1 MTDGSL
7 AGKSAALQGW
17 ERMIPMSNPPASTTE
32 AADAAA
38 PRSRRGRPG
47 YDRAQVLEIAVRLF
61 NEQGYDATSVSALA
75 AELGLSKAALYH
87 HFASKEQILEIALDD
102 ALGGL
107 EAVLEEALSGEQT
120 TAERLVAVIEGAVRV
135 LTSKLPQVTLLL
147 RVHGNSEIERAALER
162 RRVFDQRVAHL
173 VAQAQREGE
182 LRSDIRPSVTTR
194 LMFGMINSII
204 EWYRPAHTSLTP
216 DELVDDVTRVIFDGL
231 RAH

>member
-1 MTDGSL
+1 MSTGSAH
-7 AGKSAALQGW
+7 AGDASGVVEAPEVVSA
-17 ERMIPMSNPPASTTE
+17 EEP
-32 AADAAA
+32 A
-38 PRSRRGRPG
+38 PRARRGRPG

-61 NEQGYDATSVSALA
+61 NEQGYDGTSVSSLA

-107 EAVLEEALSGEQT
+107 ESVLDGALADEG
-120 TAERLVAVIEGAVRV
+120 TAATRLVTVIAGAVRV

-162 RRVFDQRVAHL
+162 RRIFDQRVAHL
-173 VAQAQREGE
+173 VGQAQQEGA
-182 LRSDIRPSVTTR
+182 LRRDIRPSVTTR

-216 DELVDDVTRVIFDGL
+216 EELVDDVTRVIFDGL
-231 RAH
+231 RAR

>member
-1 MTDGSL
+1 MSTGST
-7 AGKSAALQGW
+7 SA
-17 ERMIPMSNPPASTTE
+17 TE
-32 AADAAA
+32 IAAVADPA
-38 PRSRRGRPG
+38 PRARRGRPG

-87 HFASKEQILEIALDD
+87 HFSSKEEILEIALDD

-107 EAVLEEALSGEQT
+107 EAVLENALAAPG
-120 TAERLVAVIEGAVRV
+120 TAAVRLVTVIEGAVQV
-135 LTSKLPQVTLLL
+135 LTGRLPQVTLLL

-173 VAQAQREGE
+173 VAQAQHEGA
-182 LRSDIRPSVTTR
+182 LRRDIRPTVTTR

-216 DELVDDVTRVIFDGL
+216 EELAGDVTRVIFDGL
-231 RAH
+231 RAR

>member
-1 MTDGSL
+1 MSTGS
-7 AGKSAALQGW
+7 AH
-17 ERMIPMSNPPASTTE
+17 
-32 AADAAA
+32 AADESSVADAPEVASAEEAA
-38 PRSRRGRPG
+38 PRARRGRPG

-61 NEQGYDATSVSALA
+61 NEQGYDATSVSSLA
-75 AELGLSKAALYH
+75 TALGLSKAALYH
-87 HFASKEQILEIALDD
+87 HFTSKEQILEIALDD

-107 EAVLEEALSGEQT
+107 ESVLDGALADEG
-120 TAERLVAVIEGAVRV
+120 TAATRLVTVIAGAVRV

-162 RRVFDQRVAHL
+162 RRIFDQRVAHL
-173 VAQAQREGE
+173 VGQAQQEGA
-182 LRSDIRPSVTTR
+182 LRRDIRPSVTTR

-216 DELVDDVTRVIFDGL
+216 EELVDDVTRVIFDGL

>member
-1 MTDGSL
+1 
-7 AGKSAALQGW
+7 
-17 ERMIPMSNPPASTTE
+17 MSTPPASIAA
-32 AADAAA
+32 AADEAA

-61 NEQGYDATSVSALA
+61 NEQGYDATSVSSLA

-87 HFASKEQILEIALDD
+87 HFSSKEQILQIALDD

-107 EAVLEEALSGEQT
+107 EAVLEDALSGEQS
-120 TAERLVAVIEGAVRV
+120 TAARLVSVIQGAVRV
-135 LTSKLPQVTLLL
+135 LTSRLPQVTLLL

-162 RRVFDQRVAHL
+162 RRIFDQRVAKL

-182 LRSDIRPSVTTR
+182 LRSDIRPSVATR
-194 LMFGMINSII
+194 LMFGMINSLI

-216 DELVDDVTRVIFDGL
+216 EELVGDVTRVIFDGL
-231 RAH
+231 RAR

>member
-1 MTDGSL
+1 MSTGSAHASETASIAEASEEAQ
-7 AGKSAALQGW
+7 AG
-17 ERMIPMSNPPASTTE
+17 EPT
-32 AADAAA
+32 
-38 PRSRRGRPG
+38 PRARRGRPG

-61 NEQGYDATSVSALA
+61 NEQGYDGTSVSSLA

-107 EAVLEEALSGEQT
+107 ESVLDGALADEG
-120 TAERLVAVIEGAVRV
+120 TAATRLVTVIAGAVRV
-135 LTSKLPQVTLLL
+135 LTSRLPQVTLLL

-162 RRVFDQRVAHL
+162 RRIFDQRVAHL
-173 VAQAQREGE
+173 VGQAQQEGA
-182 LRSDIRPSVTTR
+182 LRRDIRPSVTTR

-216 DELVDDVTRVIFDGL
+216 EELVDDVTRVIFDGL
-231 RAH
+231 RAR

>member
-1 MTDGSL
+1 MSTGS
-7 AGKSAALQGW
+7 AHAS
-17 ERMIPMSNPPASTTE
+17 EAST
-32 AADAAA
+32 APDASASAITA
-38 PRSRRGRPG
+38 PRPRRGRPG
-47 YDRAQVLEIAVRLF
+47 YDRAQVLDIAVRLF

-107 EAVLEEALSGEQT
+107 ESVLEGALADEG
-120 TAERLVAVIEGAVRV
+120 TAASRLVTVIAGAVRV
-135 LTSKLPQVTLLL
+135 LTGRLPQVTLLL

-173 VAQAQREGE
+173 VAQAQAEGA
-182 LRSDIRPSVTTR
+182 LRRDIRPSVTTR

-231 RAH
+231 RAR